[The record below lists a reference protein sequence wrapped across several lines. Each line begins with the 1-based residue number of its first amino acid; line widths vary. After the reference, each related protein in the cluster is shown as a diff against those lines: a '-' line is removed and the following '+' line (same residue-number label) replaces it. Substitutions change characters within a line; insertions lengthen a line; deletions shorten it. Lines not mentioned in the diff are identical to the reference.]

1 MTNNLDLAQVAPS
14 QNNKETTINNQ
25 AGQLDAALTEV
36 LTIEVDDS
44 NAYALSASQF
54 RRHFF
59 IVVTE
64 GSPAP
69 TAVIAVQVPAIRR
82 GPFKLLNL
90 TSQVVSI
97 EVAGQSEPAP
107 QIAPGENRML
117 SCDGSDVRAAGIGTP
132 DLGGASIGELLDV
145 NISGIAAGQQLR
157 WDGSALVPTTEP
169 FDVGLHLP
177 DLSTAGA
184 LLAEIVLARPVD
196 LPAGFTGST
205 GYARLVATAETVLD
219 VQKNGSSLGT
229 VTFAAAS
236 STPVF
241 ALASATSFAAGDRL
255 GIVNEDPAD
264 ATLAGVSLTFAGSRG
279 S

>member
-1 MTNNLDLAQVAPS
+1 
-14 QNNKETTINNQ
+14 
-25 AGQLDAALTEV
+25 V
-36 LTIEVDDS
+36 LTIEVTGS

-54 RRHFF
+54 RRNVF

-64 GSPAP
+64 GPPAP
-69 TAVIAVQVPAIRR
+69 PAAIAVQVPAIRR
-82 GPFKLLNL
+82 GLFMLLNL
-90 TSQVVSI
+90 TAQTVTI
-97 EVAGQSEPAP
+97 EVPGQSESAP
-107 QIAPGENRML
+107 QIPAGENRML
-117 SCDGSDVRAAGIGTP
+117 SCDGSDVRAGGIGTP
-132 DLGGASIGELLDV
+132 DLGSASIGELLDV
-145 NISGIAAGQQLR
+145 DISGIAAGQQLS
-157 WDGSALVPTTEP
+157 WNGTALVPTTEP

-196 LPAGFTGST
+196 FPAAFAGSV
-205 GYARLVATAETVLD
+205 GYAKIAATAETVLD
-219 VQKNGSSLGT
+219 LQRNGSNIGT

-236 STPVF
+236 VTPVF

-264 ATLAGVSLTFAGSRG
+264 ATLAGISLTFAGTRG

>member
-1 MTNNLDLAQVAPS
+1 MSDNLALIQVIES
-14 QNNKETTINNQ
+14 QNDKEVTINDQ
-25 AGQLDAALTEV
+25 AAQLDAALTEV
-36 LTIEVDDS
+36 LTIAVDDT
-44 NAYALSASQF
+44 NVHALTADQL

-59 IVVTE
+59 IVATE

-69 TAVIAVQVPAIRR
+69 TAGITVQVPAVRR
-82 GPFKLLNL
+82 GLFKLLNL
-90 TSQVVSI
+90 TTQAVTI
-97 EVAGQSEPAP
+97 EVTGQSETAP
-107 QIAPGENRML
+107 EIAASENRML
-117 SCDGSDVRAAGIGTP
+117 SCDGSDVRAVGTGTP
-132 DLGGASIGELLDV
+132 DLSSASVGELLDV
-145 NISGIAAGQQLR
+145 DISGIAAGQQLR
-157 WDGSALVPTTEP
+157 WNGSALVPVTEP

-196 LPAGFTGST
+196 FPAAFSGST
-205 GYARLVATAETVLD
+205 GYARVAATAEAILD
-219 VQKNGSSLGT
+219 VQKNGSNIGT

-236 STPVF
+236 STPAF

-264 ATLAGVSLTFAGSRG
+264 ATLAGVSLTFAGTRG

>member
-1 MTNNLDLAQVAPS
+1 MSNNLNVSQVAAA
-14 QNNKETTINNQ
+14 QNHKEVTINDQ

-36 LTIEVDDS
+36 LTVEVDDS
-44 NAYALSASQF
+44 NAYVLTADQF
-54 RRHFF
+54 RRSFF

-69 TAVIAVQVPAIRR
+69 TAATALEAPAIRR
-82 GPFKLLNL
+82 GLFKLLNL
-90 TSQVVSI
+90 TGQTVTIKVP
-97 EVAGQSEPAP
+97 GQSASAP

-117 SCDGSDVRAAGIGTP
+117 SCDGSDVRAPGMGAP
-132 DLGGASIGELLDV
+132 DLGSASIGELLDV
-145 NISGIAAGQQLR
+145 DLSGVATGQQLR
-157 WDGSALVPTTEP
+157 WNSSALVPITEP

-177 DLSTAGA
+177 DLNTAGA

-196 LPAGFTGST
+196 FPDGLSGSA
-205 GYARLVATAETVLD
+205 GYARIAATAETVLD
-219 VQKNGSSLGT
+219 VQKNGSNIGT

-236 STPVF
+236 ATPVF
-241 ALASATSFAAGDRL
+241 ALPSATSFAAGDRL

-264 ATLAGVSLTFAGSRG
+264 ATLAGVSLTFAGTRG

>member
-1 MTNNLDLAQVAPS
+1 MSNNLALSQVAAA
-14 QNNKETTINNQ
+14 QNQKEVTINDQ

-36 LTIEVDDS
+36 LTIEVDDT
-44 NAYALSASQF
+44 NTYALTDAEL

-69 TAVIAVQVPAIRR
+69 TAAIAVQAPGIRR
-82 GPFKLLNL
+82 GLFKLLNL
-90 TSQVVSI
+90 TAQTVAI
-97 EVAGQSEPAP
+97 EVPGQTESAP

-117 SCDGSDVRAAGIGTP
+117 SCDGSDVRTAEIGAP
-132 DLGGASIGELLDV
+132 DLGSASIGELLDV
-145 NISGIAAGQQLR
+145 DISGIATGQQLS
-157 WDGSALVPTTEP
+157 WNGSALVPTNEP
-169 FDVGLHLP
+169 FDVGVHLP

-196 LPAGFTGST
+196 FPAGFTGST
-205 GYARLVATAETVLD
+205 GYARIAATAETVLD
-219 VQKNGSSLGT
+219 VQKNGSNVGT
-229 VTFAAAS
+229 VTFAAAGA
-236 STPVF
+236 TPTF
-241 ALASATSFAAGDRL
+241 ALASATTFASGDRL

-264 ATLAGVSLTFAGSRG
+264 VTLAGVSLTFAGTRG